1 MTTPLVVDVAQHPC
15 GLTVVTAAGEI
26 DLYSARRL
34 EAALIPAVEQA
45 IVVLDTADVVFC
57 DSTGL
62 RAIVK
67 AQRAARAA
75 SYALRLAATSE
86 AVVRVLELSGALAYF
101 ELFPDVETAV
111 EGTPLESSE
120 SA

>member
-1 MTTPLVVDVAQHPC
+1 MTTPLVVDVAQHQRGP
-15 GLTVVTAAGEI
+15 TVITAAGEL

-34 EAALIPAVEQA
+34 ETALIPAVEHG
-45 IVVLDTADVVFC
+45 IVVLDTAAVVFC

-62 RAIVK
+62 RALVK

-75 SYALRLAATSE
+75 SSSLRLAATSE
-86 AVVRVLELSGALAYF
+86 AVTRVLELSGALAYF
-101 ELFPDVETAV
+101 DLFPDVDAATDEDLA
-111 EGTPLESSE
+111 E